1 MKASRPRH
9 QSHLVLKAKG
19 LQAAARKDPF
29 LIRVAV
35 PTTDPQIATV
45 ESQSR
50 RKTSPACVRSP
61 PPVSCS
67 FNVIEIAACFISTS
81 DTHSLGE
88 HIPTGPRQQL
98 GKNGI
103 QDAGGKRMIQGRGS
117 CWGTG
122 VLPRL
127 PHMPAVCP
135 GALAG
140 AFRLAPSPDQCRPD
154 GPH

>member
-1 MKASRPRH
+1 MSVLRFQTLCEVIESKLPETH

-19 LQAAARKDPF
+19 LQTAARKDPF

-50 RKTSPACVRSP
+50 RKMSPAGARSP

-67 FNVIEIAACFISTS
+67 FNVIEIRACFHFYFR
-81 DTHSLGE
+81 HSLGE
-88 HIPTGPRQQL
+88 RIPTDPWQQL

-103 QDAGGKRMIQGRGS
+103 QDAGGKRVIQGRGS
-117 CWGTG
+117 C
-122 VLPRL
+122 
-127 PHMPAVCP
+127 
-135 GALAG
+135 
-140 AFRLAPSPDQCRPD
+140 
-154 GPH
+154 